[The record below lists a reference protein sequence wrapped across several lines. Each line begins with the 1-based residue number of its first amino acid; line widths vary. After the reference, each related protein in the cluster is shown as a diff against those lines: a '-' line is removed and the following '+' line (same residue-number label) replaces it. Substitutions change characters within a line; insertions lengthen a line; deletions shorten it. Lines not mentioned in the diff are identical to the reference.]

1 MNQNIFYLI
10 FSLIFLISCKEEEEK
25 IISTD
30 LAIEASQLA
39 KASNAWS
46 EGLFFALIPYD
57 QYTLMQSQDLPGC
70 PKIQVEKEQKLV
82 VLSFDINPTC
92 DQKGKSKRSG
102 KIILDFA
109 LADSAVPTWFLEY
122 DLYDFEEVS
131 IDGIRTF
138 SKRADGSV
146 KENFEFL
153 KHATKNGITHQ
164 FGGNLLHAMLEK
176 NNLPINVNTS
186 GIISGRNPVGRDFSM
201 DFGAKRSMSFSC
213 FSQNLLT
220 PLEGVERWQ
229 VSRGDASPIQYQ
241 LTYESKSDC
250 NSDAYLLFPDGKR
263 LLLNP

>member
-1 MNQNIFYLI
+1 MNQKTFYLI

-30 LAIEASQLA
+30 LAVEAISLA
-39 KASNAWS
+39 KASNAWN

-70 PKIQVEKEQKLV
+70 PKIQIEKDQKLV
-82 VLSFDINPTC
+82 VLSFDSANSC

-109 LADSAVPTWFLEY
+109 SVDSAVPTWFLKYE
-122 DLYDFEEVS
+122 LYDFEGAS
-131 IDGIRTF
+131 IDGIRVF
-138 SKRADGSV
+138 SKRSNGSV
-146 KENFEFL
+146 KENFESL
-153 KHATKNGITHQ
+153 KHLTKNGLTHQ
-164 FGGNLLHAMLEK
+164 YSGDLLHALVEEYK
-176 NNLPINVNTS
+176 LPLSVITS
-186 GIISGRNPVGRDFSM
+186 GMISGRNPVGRGFSI
-201 DFGAKRSMSFSC
+201 DFGVKRNLSFSC

-220 PLEGVERWQ
+220 PLGGTERWQ
-229 VSRGDASPIQYQ
+229 VSRGDASPIQYL

-250 NSDAYLLFPDGKR
+250 NSDAYLLFPDGKK